1 MLHALVMVDI
11 TTMLAPQNI
20 VCQIHLIL
28 YINNKKEKQTEKSCG
43 VEPNPNLSRAPC
55 YDFISP
61 SFCFFYQELLLF
73 IFYFQATSLNKS
85 NTQVYGV

>member
-1 MLHALVMVDI
+1 MLHALVMADI

-55 YDFISP
+55 YDFISS
-61 SFCFFYQELLLF
+61 SFCFFLSRAPS
-73 IFYFQATSLNKS
+73 FYFLFSGNIFK
-85 NTQVYGV
+85 